1 MAPSPGRNQRR
12 LLQEAS
18 KKRLAC
24 LAQTR
29 QRGAGDL
36 AQPFHTTLPQ
46 VTPPP
51 PRHQRQDLSH
61 HSHLRRKHGD
71 PGPAPAPVP
80 RVCVR
85 ASVRPSACRETVPV
99 TRSKQARGRQGPGYA
114 TFGVMTASLLFTLDN
129 SLF

>member
-1 MAPSPGRNQRR
+1 MAPSQRRNQHR

-24 LAQTR
+24 LARTR

-61 HSHLRRKHGD
+61 HSHLG
-71 PGPAPAPVP
+71 GSMGTPVLRPPLCP

-99 TRSKQARGRQGPGYA
+99 TGPNKRAAVKAPVMQRS
-114 TFGVMTASLLFTLDN
+114 VS
-129 SLF
+129 